1 MNSYQVKQTV
11 RTRRNYRN
19 AAKKVQRPPLN
30 FKSSKDKALD
40 KRKSS
45 SNDQNQDGDDRG
57 DDAGDNNVI
66 SDHARGDVDDLI
78 NDDSSDSQVS
88 NRSPLEYRSDDS
100 DDEDY
105 SFESKL
111 NLVDFNIYDEIMDK
125 FLNLRNAVMHG

>member
-11 RTRRNYRN
+11 RARRNYRN

-66 SDHARGDVDDLI
+66 SDHARGDDDDLI

-88 NRSPLEYRSDDS
+88 NR
-100 DDEDY
+100 
-105 SFESKL
+105 
-111 NLVDFNIYDEIMDK
+111 
-125 FLNLRNAVMHG
+125 